1 MSETPRARPGIGR
14 PQAEALV
21 DLGAIA
27 HNTRILVEHAGDA
40 GVMAVVKAD
49 GYNHGALPV
58 ARAALEA
65 GATEL
70 GVATVTEALA
80 LRAGGVSAPVL
91 CWLHAPGTDFARA
104 IDAGIGIGVSS
115 PRQVVEV
122 ADAARSAGKP
132 ALVSLKVDT
141 GMNRNGVGADE
152 LDACLDAL
160 VAARR
165 AGDLTVH
172 GLFSHLVS
180 ADVPA
185 DPVNDMQKRR
195 FDAAAESMSRA
206 GIAPRVRHLANS
218 AAALTRPDM
227 AYDLVR
233 PGIALYGLS
242 PAPDVGDFGLRPA
255 MTVRATVVLLK
266 RVAAGEGVSYGH
278 EWIAPTDTTVALLP
292 VGYADGITRH
302 LKNRYEVSING
313 RRYPAV
319 GRVCMDQV
327 VVDVGPGRPDV
338 DEGDTGYF
346 FGPGDHGEPSAQDW
360 ADTLGTINYE
370 VVTGIKGRVERTFQD
385 DIS

>member
-1 MSETPRARPGIGR
+1 
-14 PQAEALV
+14 
-21 DLGAIA
+21 
-27 HNTRILVEHAGDA
+27 
-40 GVMAVVKAD
+40 
-49 GYNHGALPV
+49 
-58 ARAALEA
+58 
-65 GATEL
+65 
-70 GVATVTEALA
+70 
-80 LRAGGVSAPVL
+80 
-91 CWLHAPGTDFARA
+91 
-104 IDAGIGIGVSS
+104 
-115 PRQVVEV
+115 
-122 ADAARSAGKP
+122 
-132 ALVSLKVDT
+132 
-141 GMNRNGVGADE
+141 
-152 LDACLDAL
+152 
-160 VAARR
+160 
-165 AGDLTVH
+165 
-172 GLFSHLVS
+172 
-180 ADVPA
+180 
-185 DPVNDMQKRR
+185 
-195 FDAAAESMSRA
+195 
-206 GIAPRVRHLANS
+206 ANS

-255 MTVRATVVLLK
+255 MTLRATVVLLK

-313 RRYPAV
+313 RSYPAV

-338 DEGDTGYF
+338 DEGDTAYF